1 MKKKIALCLAF
12 SLALSFAGCASS
24 RGSSAA
30 ASTAATET
38 AIAAEAN
45 TEGSQESTATEA
57 ALSSDKTFTSEEA
70 NLYTTAESNGYTYV
84 CDEYGVYA
92 NGYRLNE
99 NGDICRTNGTVM
111 VAAKDVVS
119 VEKIRSLAFAQTDY
133 NVTLEAKEVAVDD
146 NEYVTEVRQYGV
158 YPKLTLTVGPTEANR
173 KVVLIHTSNW
183 ASLNLAEKAKSN
195 ENIIVK
201 EPDFYVPKEYTAVEF
216 GDEDTMEITFNANHS
231 GTYKVYAETLDGT
244 VIAETRVHISN
255 GSLNEYFPPD
265 RHLNEIAD
273 GTPDFSAHTHNYVAV
288 TIPATESSKGYTQY
302 TCKICGES
310 YTSDYTA
317 KLPASTNSSVAHI
330 HSYVTTVVPATS
342 TTPGYTRHTCSCGDT
357 YDDNYVSA
365 GTAGG
370 SSIIGG

>member
-1 MKKKIALCLAF
+1 MKKKIALGLAF
-12 SLALSFAGCASS
+12 SLALSLAGCATDS
-24 RGSSAA
+24 GSSAA
-30 ASTAATET
+30 ASTAATEAT
-38 AIAAEAN
+38 IAAEIS
-45 TEGSQESTATEA
+45 TEGSQESTATDA
-57 ALSSDKTFTSEEA
+57 ALSGDKTLTSEEA
-70 NLYTTAESNGYTYV
+70 NLYTTTESNGYTYV

-92 NGYRLNE
+92 NGYHLNE

-111 VAAKDVVS
+111 VAAGDVAS
-119 VEKIRSLAFAQTDY
+119 VEKIRSLAFSQSDY
-133 NVTLEAKEVAVDD
+133 NVTLEAKEVAVND

-158 YPKLTLTVGPTEANR
+158 YPKLTLTVGPVEANR

-183 ASLNLAEKAKSN
+183 ASLNVAEKAKSN
-195 ENIIVK
+195 EGIIVT

-216 GDEDTMEITFNANHS
+216 GDEDTLEITFNANHA

-244 VIAETRVHISN
+244 VVAEASVHIGN
-255 GSLNEYFPPD
+255 GSLNEYYPPD

-273 GTPDFSAHTHNYVAV
+273 GTPDFSSHTHDYVAV
-288 TIPATESSKGYTQY
+288 TIPATENSKGYTQY

-310 YTSDYTA
+310 YTADYTA
-317 KLPASTNSSVAHI
+317 KTPASTNGSVAHI
-330 HSYVTTVVPATS
+330 HSYVTTVVPATD